1 MRKTAQIIWY
11 NQFMGKID
19 KLKESIGYLK
29 VIFSILIAID
39 VSLIA
44 WIFKNS
50 ETAGDV
56 KIIIS
61 SIIVVFVTIALILTN
76 KTILNKI
83 DDLEEL

>member
-1 MRKTAQIIWY
+1 MRKAAQIIWY

>member
-1 MRKTAQIIWY
+1 
-11 NQFMGKID
+11 MGKID

-39 VSLIA
+39 VSLVA

-50 ETAGDV
+50 DTIGGIKA
-56 KIIIS
+56 IIS
-61 SIIVVFVTIALILTN
+61 SIIVVLVTIALIFTN

-83 DDLEEL
+83 DKLEDL

>member
-1 MRKTAQIIWY
+1 
-11 NQFMGKID
+11 MGKID

-50 ETAGDV
+50 ETAGDAR
-56 KIIIS
+56 IIIS
-61 SIIVVFVTIALILTN
+61 SLIVVFVTIALILTN